1 MCIKINLFRTQDITK
16 DEFAR
21 KFEMS
26 SITKTMSFEFDARPA
41 YSWVHFEGR
50 NVYETA
56 AQIDWLE
63 AKAKRE
69 GWRSQLTISVELEKP
84 DRPHIDILLT
94 RVIFFRHFNFSL
106 C

>member
-1 MCIKINLFRTQDITK
+1 
-16 DEFAR
+16 
-21 KFEMS
+21 MS

-41 YSWVHFEGR
+41 FSWVHFEGR

-69 GWRSQLTISVELEKP
+69 GWRNELTISVELEKP

-94 RVIFFRHFNFSL
+94 RVKSIISLKISINTILRFS
-106 C
+106 CRAT

>member
-1 MCIKINLFRTQDITK
+1 
-16 DEFAR
+16 
-21 KFEMS
+21 MS

-41 YSWVHFEGR
+41 FSWAHFEGR

-69 GWRSQLTISVELEKP
+69 GWRNELTISVELEKP

-94 RVIFFRHFNFSL
+94 RVNFIISIKFSIDIIL
-106 C
+106 KSSCRAT

>member
-1 MCIKINLFRTQDITK
+1 
-16 DEFAR
+16 
-21 KFEMS
+21 MS

-41 YSWVHFEGR
+41 FGWVHFEGR

-69 GWRSQLTISVELEKP
+69 GWRDQLTISVELEKP

-94 RVIFFRHFNFSL
+94 RASIKNTFQNCKASNQFVH
-106 C
+106 